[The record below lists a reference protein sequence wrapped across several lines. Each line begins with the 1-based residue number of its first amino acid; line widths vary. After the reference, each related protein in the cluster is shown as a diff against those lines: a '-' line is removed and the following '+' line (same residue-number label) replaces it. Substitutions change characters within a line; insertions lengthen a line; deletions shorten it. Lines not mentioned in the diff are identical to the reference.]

1 MTFNIR
7 RQVFVDKNA
16 CVFLI
21 WNITKIWHLS
31 FTSNRYLE
39 YAIGEEKETIHE
51 QIKAKPKKIYI
62 LLLLSEKLFNNNPKA
77 PLMEDYMEG
86 LILGLWQ
93 G

>member
-1 MTFNIR
+1 
-7 RQVFVDKNA
+7 
-16 CVFLI
+16 
-21 WNITKIWHLS
+21 
-31 FTSNRYLE
+31 LE

-86 LILGLWQ
+86 LILGL
-93 G
+93 